1 MYMCMDGIG
10 CFQSVSVCF
19 SGTVI
24 IIIMQVE
31 CVYCMQTFITREVNC
46 GLILYGLESPS

>member
-10 CFQSVSVCF
+10 CLGVCF

-24 IIIMQVE
+24 IIIMQVA
-31 CVYCMQTFITREVNC
+31 
-46 GLILYGLESPS
+46 